1 MFIYDIFYNNT
12 ASVIEYIYDKDERG
26 RMIPITEN
34 IKDTFKCDIQPIS
47 QDRVQ
52 KDFGISKHCIY
63 RIFANKNENIKI
75 GNIIE
80 ISDKYYKIES
90 IKEWDYLEFVVSL
103 YDND

>member
-1 MFIYDIFYNNT
+1 MFEFFFDTKI
-12 ASVIEYIYDKDERG
+12 SVIEKSNNFKDERG
-26 RMIPITEN
+26 RLIPQKEEIVY
-34 IKDTFKCDIQPIS
+34 TFMGDVQPIS

-75 GNIIE
+75 GNIIV